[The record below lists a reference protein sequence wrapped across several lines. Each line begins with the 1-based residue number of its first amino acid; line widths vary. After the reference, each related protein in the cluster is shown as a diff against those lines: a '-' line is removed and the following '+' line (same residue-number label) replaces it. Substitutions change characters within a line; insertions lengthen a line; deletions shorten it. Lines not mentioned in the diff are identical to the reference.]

1 MRRRFSGADNP
12 NPLFIV
18 EIRVCVHNEQNHQ
31 PLDHPNRMPSLLP
44 ILEPVRHDEMKRIV
58 EDILCEIECGTVLG
72 KIALGLFS
80 IPLELQG
87 ATIIYNIVRT
97 LP

>member
-12 NPLFIV
+12 NPFFIV

-31 PLDHPNRMPSLLP
+31 HLNHPDRMPSLLP
-44 ILEPVRHDEMKRIV
+44 IFEPVRHDEMKRII
-58 EDILCEIECGTVLG
+58 EDALCKIECDTVLA
-72 KIALGLFS
+72 KIAPGLFS

-87 ATIIYNIVRT
+87 RTIIYNIVRT
-97 LP
+97 IP